1 MTGNAS
7 GTCDDVRVADIG
19 ADVAEAIRGFEA
31 HVRDE
36 RGRSPHTVRA
46 YVADATALMRFAADR
61 GVTALAELDL
71 MTMRA
76 WLAHLH
82 ASGQARAT
90 IARRAASARAFSAWC
105 HRRGL
110 MPTDPGQ
117 RLLSPQ
123 VPKRLPVVLDAVQ
136 ADHLMHAA
144 AVADAPM
151 AARDR
156 AIVELLY
163 ATGVRV
169 SELCGLDVDDV
180 RLDARTITVTGK
192 GDKQRVVPFGIPARD
207 ALVGWLRE
215 RASMAPTV
223 PAVFLGARGGRL
235 DPRVA
240 RTVVTALSHAA
251 GVPRIAPHA
260 LRHSAATHVLDG
272 GADLRAVQEM
282 LGHATLATTQRYT
295 HVSVERLRTTF
306 TQAHPRAEL
315 PPAAE
320 A

>member
-1 MTGNAS
+1 MG
-7 GTCDDVRVADIG
+7 VVADLG
-19 ADVAEAIRGFEA
+19 ADVVDAIRGFEA

-46 YVADATALMRFAADR
+46 YVADATALMEFAADR
-61 GVTALAELDL
+61 GVTMLSSLDL
-71 MTMRA
+71 MTLRA
-76 WLAHLH
+76 WLAYLNG
-82 ASGQARAT
+82 SGQARST
-90 IARRAASARAFSAWC
+90 IARRAASARAFTAWC
-105 HRRGL
+105 QRRGL
-110 MPTDPGQ
+110 MATDPGQ
-117 RLLSPQ
+117 RLVSPQ
-123 VPKRLPVVLDAVQ
+123 VPKRLPVVLDQSQ
-136 ADHLMHAA
+136 ANHLMQAA
-144 AVADAPM
+144 AAADMPT

-156 AIVELLY
+156 AIVEVLY
-163 ATGVRV
+163 ATGIRV
-169 SELCGLDVDDV
+169 SELCGLDIDDV
-180 RLDARTITVTGK
+180 RLDGRTITVIGK
-192 GDKQRVVPFGIPARD
+192 GNKQRVVPFGIPARD
-207 ALVGWLRE
+207 ALMAWLE
-215 RASMAPTV
+215 KRANMAPTV

-240 RTVVTALSHAA
+240 RAVVTNMADAA

-295 HVSVERLRTTF
+295 HVSVERLRNTF